1 MGRMP
6 LWIFSKMRFKS
17 DVKRSFTPN
26 QLPLRHN
33 SKKRLR
39 KRLFFKFLKPFRS
52 RKSLKRF
59 GGLKNKLFARRNR
72 GLIHR
77 FVLSQY
83 KLGSRTL
90 RQRRFKSM
98 SRKRR
103 FINTYRYTK
112 INRMLYQHL
121 RFVSRV
127 SSQKKSSNHVR
138 NRLSKKFFKINPFIL
153 KNNLILSQASEPKK
167 FSLSKDPSGF
177 KLRKLS
183 KYYLKKKTRTRPS
196 RFLSKP
202 RSFYYTL
209 L

>member
-1 MGRMP
+1 MP
-6 LWIFSKMRFKS
+6 LWIFSKMRYKS
-17 DVKRSFTPN
+17 DIKRSFNST

-33 SKKRLR
+33 SKKRRR

-52 RKSLKRF
+52 RKSVKRF
-59 GGLKNKLFARRNR
+59 GTSKNKGVSRKNR
-72 GLIHR
+72 GLLHR

-103 FINTYRYTK
+103 FINTYRYTRT
-112 INRMLYQHL
+112 NRTLYQHL
-121 RFVSRV
+121 KFVSRV
-127 SSQKKSSNHVR
+127 LSQKKGATRVR
-138 NRLSKKFFKINPFIL
+138 ARLSKKLSKLNPFNQTNTML
-153 KNNLILSQASEPKK
+153 RGSASEPKK
-167 FSLSKDPSGF
+167 FGLSKYPNRF
-177 KLRKLS
+177 KLRNLS
-183 KYYLKKKTRTRPS
+183 KYYLKKKTRIRS
-196 RFLSKP
+196 SQILRKP